1 MKKKEQKALA
11 QKIAKYELIVQTSD
25 DKKRIRDAQD
35 KIMELSGRVETLD
48 DIAAIDEMVQEI
60 LDKFLDKKSSIRE
73 EFNKLDISLGNN
85 VDDIKSKQEGIYG
98 KKL

>member
-25 DKKRIRDAQD
+25 DKKKVRDAQD
-35 KIMELSGRVETLD
+35 KIIELSGKVESLD

-60 LDKFLDKKSSIRE
+60 LEKHLK
-73 EFNKLDISLGNN
+73 N
-85 VDDIKSKQEGIYG
+85 
-98 KKL
+98 

>member
-25 DKKRIRDAQD
+25 DKKKVRDAQD
-35 KIMELSGRVETLD
+35 KIIELSGKVETLD

-60 LDKFLDKKSSIRE
+60 LEKHLEK
-73 EFNKLDISLGNN
+73 
-85 VDDIKSKQEGIYG
+85 
-98 KKL
+98 

>member
-25 DKKRIRDAQD
+25 DKKRIHDAQD
-35 KIMELSGRVETLD
+35 KIIELSGRVESLD

-60 LDKFLDKKSSIRE
+60 LEKHLE
-73 EFNKLDISLGNN
+73 NN
-85 VDDIKSKQEGIYG
+85 S
-98 KKL
+98 

>member
-25 DKKRIRDAQD
+25 DKKQVRDAQD
-35 KIMELSGRVETLD
+35 KIIELSGKVETLD

-60 LDKFLDKKSSIRE
+60 LEKHLEK
-73 EFNKLDISLGNN
+73 
-85 VDDIKSKQEGIYG
+85 
-98 KKL
+98 

>member
-25 DKKRIRDAQD
+25 DNKKVRDAQD
-35 KIMELSGRVETLD
+35 KIIELSGKVESLD

-60 LDKFLDKKSSIRE
+60 LEKYLE
-73 EFNKLDISLGNN
+73 NN
-85 VDDIKSKQEGIYG
+85 S
-98 KKL
+98 

>member
-25 DKKRIRDAQD
+25 DKKRVRDAQD
-35 KIMELSGRVETLD
+35 KIMELSGKAETLD

-60 LDKFLDKKSSIRE
+60 LEKHLEK
-73 EFNKLDISLGNN
+73 
-85 VDDIKSKQEGIYG
+85 
-98 KKL
+98 

>member
-60 LDKFLDKKSSIRE
+60 LEKYLEK
-73 EFNKLDISLGNN
+73 N
-85 VDDIKSKQEGIYG
+85 
-98 KKL
+98 

>member
-25 DKKRIRDAQD
+25 DKKRVREAQN
-35 KIMELSGRVETLD
+35 KIMELSGKVETLD

-60 LDKFLDKKSSIRE
+60 LEKYLEK
-73 EFNKLDISLGNN
+73 
-85 VDDIKSKQEGIYG
+85 
-98 KKL
+98 

>member
-25 DKKRIRDAQD
+25 DKKKVRDAQD
-35 KIMELSGRVETLD
+35 KIMELSGKVETLD

-60 LDKFLDKKSSIRE
+60 LEKHLKK
-73 EFNKLDISLGNN
+73 
-85 VDDIKSKQEGIYG
+85 
-98 KKL
+98 

>member
-60 LDKFLDKKSSIRE
+60 LEKYLEKK
-73 EFNKLDISLGNN
+73 
-85 VDDIKSKQEGIYG
+85 
-98 KKL
+98 

>member
-25 DKKRIRDAQD
+25 DKKKVRDAQD
-35 KIMELSGRVETLD
+35 KIMELSGKVETLD

-60 LDKFLDKKSSIRE
+60 LEKYLEK
-73 EFNKLDISLGNN
+73 
-85 VDDIKSKQEGIYG
+85 
-98 KKL
+98 

>member
-25 DKKRIRDAQD
+25 DKKRVRDAQD
-35 KIMELSGRVETLD
+35 KIMELSGKVETLD

-60 LDKFLDKKSSIRE
+60 L
-73 EFNKLDISLGNN
+73 
-85 VDDIKSKQEGIYG
+85 
-98 KKL
+98 